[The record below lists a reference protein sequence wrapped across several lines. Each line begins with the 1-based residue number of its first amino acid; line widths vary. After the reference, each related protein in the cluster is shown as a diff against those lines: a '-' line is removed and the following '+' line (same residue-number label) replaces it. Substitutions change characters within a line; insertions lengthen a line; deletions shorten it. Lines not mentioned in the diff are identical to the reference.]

1 MDMLK
6 NTYFPRKC
14 EGVIAVC
21 LICGTKI
28 KGSKKVASN
37 FLQHYRNQHV
47 KEYKEFKHM
56 KSDKKSS
63 KDLNK
68 KKFDEKVLK
77 FIRSSFSPMSAGKS
91 FFGYTAH
98 WLQPNLLLQEEDVL
112 FQRHNSA
119 ITECENIWS
128 KTKRPKSYE
137 QIYEILSATLKTPT
151 ITRWNSLFDSIQHIL
166 QFKDKI
172 KEITN
177 ALDLDDFS
185 NEDFNYLEE
194 YTKLMQPIAEA
205 LNFFQSEKNIYF

>member
-1 MDMLK
+1 MNSLIISMKIFEIHLTIRKKINLNGWSSPNFKTTNFVIKDTLK

-77 FIRSSFSPMSAGKS
+77 FIRSSFSPMSAVATTTDNRSNFIKA
-91 FFGYTAH
+91 FKTFG
-98 WLQPNLLLQEEDVL
+98 V
-112 FQRHNSA
+112 
-119 ITECENIWS
+119 
-128 KTKRPKSYE
+128 K
-137 QIYEILSATLKTPT
+137 
-151 ITRWNSLFDSIQHIL
+151 ITR
-166 QFKDKI
+166 
-172 KEITN
+172 
-177 ALDLDDFS
+177 DDES
-185 NEDFNYLEE
+185 
-194 YTKLMQPIAEA
+194 
-205 LNFFQSEKNIYF
+205 